1 MPSASKGRPRPAP
14 GTRTGRVW
22 EIADQ
27 ISRESGSLAARREVL
42 ERVAAEGGN
51 LATANTQYQ
60 YWRTS
65 GAAGYGPR
73 STRAQGVGD
82 VAEQPLSVAA
92 DGRLMIPREVR
103 AAMDLDARG
112 KVTAR
117 VVNGELRL
125 LSPRAAVR
133 RVQAE
138 AERLKTDGV
147 SEVDAFLADRR
158 AMWGEE

>member
-1 MPSASKGRPRPAP
+1 MRAKSNRRPRPAP

-27 ISRESGSLAARREVL
+27 ISRETGNVAARRDVI

-65 GAAGYGPR
+65 DAAGYDPR
-73 STRAQGVGD
+73 STTAQDAGN
-82 VAEQPLSVAA
+82 VAEQALSVAA

-103 AAMDLDARG
+103 EAMDLDAGG

-125 LSPRAAVR
+125 LSSRAAVR
-133 RVQAE
+133 RIQAE
-138 AERLKTDGV
+138 AQRLKTDGL